1 MNKAPS
7 RPPKKERRRS
17 KTILVLRKDVE
28 ACLDNE
34 QLPTHVLAIP
44 GDGRT
49 DDYRFRTRAK
59 ATNGKG

>member
-1 MNKAPS
+1 MNKPS
-7 RPPKKERRRS
+7 NRPQKKERRRS

-44 GDGRT
+44 GDCRK
-49 DDYRFRTRAK
+49 DDDLWVRVRVEL
-59 ATNGKG
+59 